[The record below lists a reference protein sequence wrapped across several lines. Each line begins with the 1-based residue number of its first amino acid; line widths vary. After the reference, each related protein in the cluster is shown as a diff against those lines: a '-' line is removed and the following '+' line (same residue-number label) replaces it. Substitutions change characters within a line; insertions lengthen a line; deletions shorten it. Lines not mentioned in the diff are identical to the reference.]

1 MTWPK
6 SYFYFFNFK
15 LATTNF
21 GNGITCDSEKLEHYF
36 MGGLTIE
43 EQTAELEII
52 LNIMQLL
59 VKNNTLKGGSE

>member
-1 MTWPK
+1 
-6 SYFYFFNFK
+6 
-15 LATTNF
+15 
-21 GNGITCDSEKLEHYF
+21 